1 MPEGVKIRLNG
12 KGIREI
18 LFVEAAPMVNQVAQ
32 EMADKINSGRENPIA
47 TVQKYTTD
55 RRAASVGVPAIY
67 QARDGELTRAAAA
80 MGLEVTS

>member
-1 MPEGVKIRLNG
+1 MAKAVEIKLNTKGV
-12 KGIREI
+12 REI
-18 LFVEAAPMVNQVAQ
+18 LFTSAGDLVNDTAQ
-32 EMADKINSGRENPIA
+32 KMADKINSGRENPIA